1 MKNMNFSSSFL
12 SLAAAAVLLAGCG
25 ESHGQ
30 APGVPPLQT
39 VANPGARA
47 QTSGGDLLYIA
58 HEGASNYTKHGVI
71 SILSYPGGM
80 PVARIRHIDALG
92 ICADPSG
99 NVWVIAYVS
108 GAFELLE
115 YAHGGT
121 TSIAEITMPKNTYA
135 RGCAVDPASGDLAVA
150 NERSGNPY
158 GGRIYVWAGARPGKP
173 AVHKAPFVTE
183 YVTYDDD
190 GNIFA
195 AGYPGGSDPWLV
207 LGELPKGAR
216 ELEHIKLDKRTGAPG
231 SIAWDG
237 TRVAVGTGGFVLKG
251 APRIYRVKISGTSGR
266 VTGETVPR
274 DPAMYVRPIFS
285 LLAGSVVSIAGSAGD
300 RVDVWPYPSGGTRT
314 QYIGFFERIEGM
326 TISPGHAP

>member
-12 SLAAAAVLLAGCG
+12 SLSAAAAFLAGCG
-25 ESHGQ
+25 ESRGQ

-39 VANPGARA
+39 AAKTGARA
-47 QTSGGDLLYIA
+47 QTTAGDLLYIA

-80 PVARIRHIDALG
+80 PVARIRHVAALG
-92 ICADPSG
+92 MCSDRSG

-108 GAFELLE
+108 GAFEMLE

-121 TSIAEITMPKNTYA
+121 TPIAEIAMPKNFYA
-135 RGCAVDPASGDLAVA
+135 GGCAVDPASGDLAVA

-173 AVHKAPFVTE
+173 AVHKAPFVPE
-183 YVTYDDD
+183 FVTYDDK

-195 AGYPGGSDPWLV
+195 AGYPGGSDFWLV

-216 ELEHIKLDKRTGAPG
+216 ELERIKLDKSTGVPG

-237 TRVAVGTGGFVLKG
+237 RRIAVGTGGFPLKG
-251 APRIYRVKISGTSGR
+251 TPRIYRVRISGASGR

-274 DPAMYVRPIFS
+274 DPAMYYRPIFS
-285 LLAGSVVSIAGSAGD
+285 LLGDSVVSIAGSAGD

-326 TISPGHAP
+326 TISVGQTP